1 MLGGLIDA
9 IMGNPSSTELNNI
22 VGEGM
27 EQYISGIEGMGN
39 QLGDYAKSAMAF
51 QSGQNQAQRQMLQ
64 DQAARASAMGG
75 MQAQRMAAQ
84 QGMGGSGL
92 LQQAQ
97 ANQAYQNMVG
107 AGTAGLKAFLDQQRL
122 GAGYLGQAS
131 QILGQAGEMQSE
143 LNVSKANILQN
154 QARGRGQFLNQFL
167 GNFIP
172 GLSPKGLAEKAKE
185 AATIAAKGGNP

>member
-9 IMGNPSSTELNNI
+9 IMGNPSASKLSST
-22 VGEGM
+22 VSQGM
-27 EQYISGIEGMGN
+27 EQYIGDIQGMGT
-39 QLGDYAKSAMAF
+39 QLGDYAKNAMAF

-64 DQAARASAMGG
+64 DQAARATAMGG

-97 ANQAYQNMVG
+97 ANQAYQNMMG

-131 QILGQAGEMQSE
+131 NILGQAGEMQSQ
-143 LNVSKANILQN
+143 LNVSKANILQQ
-154 QARGRGQFLNQFL
+154 QAQGRGMFYRDLL
-167 GNFIP
+167 GGLIP
-172 GLSPKGLAEKAKE
+172 NPVSGLLEKATGTKG
-185 AATIAAKGGNP
+185 AK

>member
-22 VGEGM
+22 VGKGM
-27 EQYISGIEGMGN
+27 EQYIGGIEGMGN

-97 ANQAYQNMVG
+97 ANQAYQNMMG

-143 LNVSKANILQN
+143 LNVSRANILQQ
-154 QARGRGQFLNQFL
+154 QAQGRGQFLNQFL

-185 AATIAAKGGNP
+185 AATIAGKGGNP

>member
-9 IMGNPSSTELNNI
+9 IMGNPSAGRLSST
-22 VGEGM
+22 VGKGM
-27 EQYISGIEGMGN
+27 NQFIGDIQGMGT
-39 QLGDYAKSAMAF
+39 QLGDYAKNAMAF

-64 DQAARASAMGG
+64 DQASRATAMGG

-97 ANQAYQNMVG
+97 ANQAYQNMMG
-107 AGTAGLKAFLDQQRL
+107 AGTAGLKGFLDQQRL

-131 QILGQAGEMQSE
+131 NILGQAGEMQSQ
-143 LNVSKANILQN
+143 LNVSEANILQQ
-154 QARGRGQFLNQFL
+154 QARGRGMFYQDLL
-167 GNFIP
+167 GGLLP
-172 GLSPKGLAEKAKE
+172 GVFPGMAERGKQE
-185 AATIAAKGGNP
+185 GGNP

>member
-1 MLGGLIDA
+1 MLGGLIDT
-9 IMGNPSSTELNNI
+9 IMGNPSASQLSKT
-22 VGEGM
+22 VGQGM
-27 EQYISGIEGMGN
+27 EQYIGDIQGMGT

-64 DQAARASAMGG
+64 DQAARATAMGG

-97 ANQAYQNMVG
+97 ANQAYQNMMG
-107 AGTAGLKAFLDQQRL
+107 AGTAGLKGFLDQQRL

-131 QILGQAGEMQSE
+131 NILGQAGEMQSQ
-143 LNVSKANILQN
+143 LNVSRANILQQ
-154 QARGRGQFLNQFL
+154 QARDRGQFLQGL
-167 GNFIP
+167 IGGAIP
-172 GLSPKGLAEKAKE
+172 RILPGLAERQPVAE
-185 AATIAAKGGNP
+185 GVG